1 MRADP
6 PLPSVEY
13 ADEPVTIW
21 LLDAP
26 LPSVEEIPGVPD
38 GVEIPDGVVA
48 NFTGCGLAVAG
59 IIAKPGLYPEYSGRG
74 TLTAVIRIKV
84 AVTAA
89 FGGEG
94 TVALPGSIP
103 ARFTGSG
110 ALAAVAY
117 PGRVLG
123 APFTGSGTLGA
134 VVIPVGTTDA
144 PFTGS
149 GQLAAVVAVPVAANF
164 TGSGTLSAAALGG
177 IPVAAALNG
186 AGTLS
191 ATTSFRYAVAANFT
205 GSGALAVSVETRVV
219 AADFTGSGTLSAV
232 AEKVGVSLSDDFN
245 RSNGA
250 LGANWTAIGT
260 APTIVTNRAEAG
272 TPGLNTT
279 VVYAARHNTPLGS
292 DTQEVIWN
300 PITATAGS
308 STSLGGAAFLRS
320 TSGGD
325 RVEVAITNT
334 QVIINTR
341 IGGTS
346 TSRATASAS
355 SPTSVRMT
363 AVGNVYSAYL
373 NGSGTAA
380 VTWTDSGNVI
390 TIGSTTRYVGI
401 VCVANTNFASSTT
414 RGWSVDAWSAADI

>member
-1 MRADP
+1 MRDDA

-38 GVEIPDGVVA
+38 GVVIPDGVVA
-48 NFTGCGLAVAG
+48 NFTGGGLAVAG
-59 IIAKPGLYPEYSGRG
+59 IIAKPGLYPEFTGRG

-84 AVTAA
+84 VVVAA

-94 TVALPGSIP
+94 TVELPGSLP
-103 ARFTGSG
+103 ARFGGTGALAALAYPGRVLGADFIGSGALSAPVIPVGTTDAAFTGSGTAVGAIAVPVAAAFTGSG
-110 ALAAVAY
+110 ALAA
-117 PGRVLG
+117 
-123 APFTGSGTLGA
+123 
-134 VVIPVGTTDA
+134 
-144 PFTGS
+144 
-149 GQLAAVVAVPVAANF
+149 AAM
-164 TGSGTLSAAALGG
+164 GG

-191 ATTSFRYAVAANFT
+191 ATTSFRYSAAANFT

-245 RSNGA
+245 RANGA

-260 APTIVTNRAEAG
+260 APTIITNRAEAG
-272 TPGLNTT
+272 TPGVNQT
-279 VVYAARHNTPLGS
+279 VVYAARHVTPLSS
-292 DTQEVIWN
+292 DTQEVTWT
-300 PITATAGS
+300 PIAATLGS
-308 STSLGGAAFLRS
+308 TTSLGGAAFLRS

-401 VCVANTNFASSTT
+401 VCVANTNFARSTT